1 MKSRNKNFSLSR
13 PKFHRLFQINPDGYL
28 WYGEKL
34 ERHLLNK
41 YGESADTL
49 KYLDIYYFI
58 SNIVRLYYMPKNSNS
73 EENEFG
79 KLYAYGSI
87 IGLHRCHIPDKRI
100 YLNRLLN
107 TLLFCCPTSEEYI
120 RRFRWQ
126 KNGIYYRYRVPNIL
140 FLYIN
145 FPCC

>member
-1 MKSRNKNFSLSR
+1 MDITNRIIVALLERMKSRNKNFSLSR

-58 SNIVRLYYMPKNSNS
+58 ANKQT
-73 EENEFG
+73 
-79 KLYAYGSI
+79 
-87 IGLHRCHIPDKRI
+87 D
-100 YLNRLLN
+100 
-107 TLLFCCPTSEEYI
+107 
-120 RRFRWQ
+120 
-126 KNGIYYRYRVPNIL
+126 IL
-140 FLYIN
+140 KMKIKSK
-145 FPCC
+145 

>member
-1 MKSRNKNFSLSR
+1 MNITAMDITNRIIVALLERMKSRNKNFSLSR

-73 EENEFG
+73 EETSLES
-79 KLYAYGSI
+79 Y
-87 IGLHRCHIPDKRI
+87 
-100 YLNRLLN
+100 
-107 TLLFCCPTSEEYI
+107 TLMAP
-120 RRFRWQ
+120 
-126 KNGIYYRYRVPNIL
+126 
-140 FLYIN
+140 
-145 FPCC
+145 

>member
-1 MKSRNKNFSLSR
+1 MATYGMARNWSGIYF
-13 PKFHRLFQINPDGYL
+13 
-28 WYGEKL
+28 
-34 ERHLLNK
+34 NK

-126 KNGIYYRYRVPNIL
+126 KNGIYYKSQDVEVLIADNIYRNTGIGQT
-140 FLYIN
+140 IRIH
-145 FPCC
+145 